1 MLEEKKNKNKNEKTK
16 VVCLRFPRNFLLT
29 HITSNN
35 NNNNNSTMYVL
46 SHFSLLQLCNPMDH
60 SLPGSSVCRF
70 FRQKYWSVS
79 PCPPSGTLPD
89 PGCSIL
95 ITAGTHGSYVCSIV
109 RWVLYHG
116 CLLGGRDNSI
126 IHKSIRIN

>member
-1 MLEEKKNKNKNEKTK
+1 MLEEKKKNEKTK
-16 VVCLRFPRNFLLT
+16 VACLCFPRNFLLT
-29 HITSNN
+29 HITS

-60 SLPGSSVCRF
+60 SLPGSSVYRF
-70 FRQKYWSVS
+70 PRQKYWSVS

-109 RWVLYHG
+109 RWVLYHW
-116 CLLGGRDNSI
+116 CFLGGPDNSV